1 MKPDYQKTMYA
12 CFIAYIVQAVV
23 VCFAPLLFVTFQSE
37 YGIPLARITLLI
49 TVTFTV
55 QLVVD
60 FLSAGFVDRIGY
72 RAAALL
78 AHGCAAAGLV
88 CLALLP
94 DLLPDPFWGLM
105 VAACIYAVGG
115 GLIEVLVSPIVEA
128 CPTDN
133 KETAMSLLH
142 SFYSWGQVGVV
153 LVSTLF
159 FVVFGIENWK
169 VLALSRR
176 DRTSRPAPDAVR

>member
-1 MKPDYQKTMYA
+1 MKPDYRKTMYA

-23 VCFAPLLFVTFQSE
+23 VCFAPLLFVTFQTE

-78 AHGCAAAGLV
+78 AHGCAAVGLV

-94 DLLPDPFWGLM
+94 ALLPDPFWGLLA
-105 VAACIYAVGG
+105 AACIYAVGG
-115 GLIEVLVSPIVEA
+115 YLGCSVGPTLAGMVSSRFGDNLRTGILTSILFPAVLLVS
-128 CPTDN
+128 
-133 KETAMSLLH
+133 
-142 SFYSWGQVGVV
+142 
-153 LVSTLF
+153 
-159 FVVFGIENWK
+159 
-169 VLALSRR
+169 VLALSRK
-176 DRTSRPAPDAVR
+176 DKAAQPAPDAGR

>member
-1 MKPDYQKTMYA
+1 MYA

-60 FLSAGFVDRIGY
+60 FLSAGCFVDRIGY

-105 VAACIYAVGG
+105 AAACIYALGGDLGCSVGPTLAG
-115 GLIEVLVSPIVEA
+115 MVSSRFGDDLRTGILTAILFPAVLLVS
-128 CPTDN
+128 
-133 KETAMSLLH
+133 
-142 SFYSWGQVGVV
+142 
-153 LVSTLF
+153 
-159 FVVFGIENWK
+159 

-176 DRTSRPAPDAVR
+176 DRASRPAPDAGR

>member
-1 MKPDYQKTMYA
+1 MYA

-23 VCFAPLLFVTFQSE
+23 VCFAPLLFVTFQTE
-37 YGIPLARITLLI
+37 YGIPPARITLLI

-78 AHGCAAAGLV
+78 ALGGDLGCSVGPTLAG
-88 CLALLP
+88 
-94 DLLPDPFWGLM
+94 M
-105 VAACIYAVGG
+105 VSSRFGDNLRTGILTAILFPAV
-115 GLIEVLVSPIVEA
+115 LLVS
-128 CPTDN
+128 
-133 KETAMSLLH
+133 
-142 SFYSWGQVGVV
+142 
-153 LVSTLF
+153 
-159 FVVFGIENWK
+159 

-176 DRTSRPAPDAVR
+176 DRASRPAPDAGR